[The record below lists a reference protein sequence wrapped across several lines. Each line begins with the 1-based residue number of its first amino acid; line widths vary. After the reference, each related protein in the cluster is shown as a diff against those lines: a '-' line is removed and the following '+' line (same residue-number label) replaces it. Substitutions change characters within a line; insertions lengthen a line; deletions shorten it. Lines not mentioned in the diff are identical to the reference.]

1 VRDTASVGHEFGV
14 GRNKVFPAAKARSLL
29 NPLRRLVQPPRRVVD
44 ALDVAPDARVL
55 EIGCGP
61 GYFSPALSAA
71 VPQGEVV
78 LGDLQSE
85 MLVHA
90 RQRLSA
96 FEHARV
102 VQLDATCLPFADA
115 TVDAVVVVLMLGEVP
130 ERGRCLSECRRVL
143 RPGGVALF
151 AESRRDSDFISRA
164 DLTALVEPHGFELDR
179 FRGRSWEYSARFR
192 AIPVPPTRP
201 SPPDR

>member
-1 VRDTASVGHEFGV
+1 VRDTANVGHEFGV
-14 GRNKVFPAAKARSLL
+14 GRDKVFPAAKARSLL
-29 NPLRRLVQPPRRVVD
+29 NPLRRLVQPPRRLVD
-44 ALDVAPDARVL
+44 VLEVAPGARVL

-61 GYFSPALSAA
+61 GYFSPTLAAA

-90 RQRLSA
+90 RRRLSA
-96 FEHARV
+96 FEHAQV
-102 VQLDATCLPFADA
+102 VQLDATWLPFADA

-130 ERGRCLSECRRVL
+130 ERGRCISECRRVL

-151 AESRRDSDFISRA
+151 AESRRDSDFIGRA
-164 DLTALVEPHGFELDR
+164 DLRTLVEPHGFELDR
-179 FRGRSWEYSARFR
+179 FRGRSWEYTARFL
-192 AIPVPPTRP
+192 AVPGAPTPR
-201 SPPDR
+201 